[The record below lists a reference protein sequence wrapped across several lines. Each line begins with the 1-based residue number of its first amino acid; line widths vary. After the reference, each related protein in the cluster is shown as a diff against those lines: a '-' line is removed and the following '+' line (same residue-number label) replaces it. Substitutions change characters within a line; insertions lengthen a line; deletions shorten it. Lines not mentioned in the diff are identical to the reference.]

1 MSWFTGLVVFFL
13 VWWTAL
19 FIALP
24 IGVRPDSTGQETTGG
39 WRGAPTQPRLGRKVL
54 ITTGISVVVWLGIY
68 WVIAQ
73 EWASFRDGVFALT
86 RPPGG

>member
-39 WRGAPTQPRLGRKVL
+39 WRGAPLQARLGRKVV
-54 ITTGISVVVWLGIY
+54 ITTVISVVVWLGIY

-73 EWASFRDGVFALT
+73 EWASFRDGIFALT
-86 RPPGG
+86 RPPA

>member
-24 IGVRPDSTGQETTGG
+24 IGVRPDSTGQDTTGG
-39 WRGAPTQPRLGRKVL
+39 WRGAPVQPRLGRKLV
-54 ITTGISVVVWLGIY
+54 ITTAISVVVWLGIY

-73 EWASFRDGVFALT
+73 EWASFRDGIFALT
-86 RPPGG
+86 RPPA